1 MFFLCSVLQKNTKQA
16 RSNLASASSLKD
28 KEILVYTMTMTKTTQ
43 IMKLSMTLSPMK
55 DTFVAI
61 VTTDQ
66 PPAHDDFF
74 RTGNATVKLLVCIKN
89 GQPLSEVL
97 GEKCD
102 NPDPLDESA
111 GWTYL
116 LSGSSVSIIGR
127 NVQEPEDDI
136 LVYVGCIALIHD
148 RAETKRYLKTATSRS
163 KRSTERRKFAY
174 CVRFSFGILPIQ
186 EQLSKCFDDKQM
198 R

>member
-1 MFFLCSVLQKNTKQA
+1 MFFLCTVLQKNTKQA

-102 NPDPLDESA
+102 NPDPLLTDS
-111 GWTYL
+111 
-116 LSGSSVSIIGR
+116 
-127 NVQEPEDDI
+127 
-136 LVYVGCIALIHD
+136 ALIFDNDITFLLHFFYLEWISSKRYGIYFCLPTTVAWECYQ
-148 RAETKRYLKTATSRS
+148 RAET
-163 KRSTERRKFAY
+163 
-174 CVRFSFGILPIQ
+174 
-186 EQLSKCFDDKQM
+186 
-198 R
+198 

>member
-1 MFFLCSVLQKNTKQA
+1 MFFLCTVLQKNTKQA

-28 KEILVYTMTMTKTTQ
+28 KEILVYTMNMSKTTE
-43 IMKLSMTLSPMK
+43 IIKLAMTLSPMK
-55 DTFVAI
+55 DTFVAV
-61 VTTDQ
+61 VTTDRA
-66 PPAHDDFF
+66 PTHDDFF
-74 RTGNATVKLLVCIKN
+74 RAGNATVKLLVCVKN

-102 NPDPLDESA
+102 NPEPLDESA

-116 LSGSSVSIIGR
+116 LSGSSVSVIGR

-136 LVYVGCIALIHD
+136 LVYVGCIALTRHQG
-148 RAETKRYLKTATSRS
+148 ETKRYLKTRTSRS

-174 CVRFSFGILPIQ
+174 CVRFSFCILSRSSTTINI
-186 EQLSKCFDDKQM
+186 F
-198 R
+198 